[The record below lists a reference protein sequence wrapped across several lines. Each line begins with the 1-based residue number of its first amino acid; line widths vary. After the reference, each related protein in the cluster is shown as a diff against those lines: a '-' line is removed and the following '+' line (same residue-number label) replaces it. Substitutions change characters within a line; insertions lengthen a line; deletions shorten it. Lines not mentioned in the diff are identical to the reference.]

1 MNRIILSYDVTV
13 IFYDPLILHITQKLF
28 KEVSK
33 TSEFEAL
40 LNKYSEKTLLSKER
54 TESKKYIASLA
65 S

>member
-33 TSEFEAL
+33 TGEIEAL

>member
-1 MNRIILSYDVTV
+1 MNRVILSYDVTV

-33 TSEFEAL
+33 TSEIEAL

>member
-13 IFYDPLILHITQKLF
+13 IFYDPLILHITQKLS

-33 TSEFEAL
+33 TSEIEAL

>member
-33 TSEFEAL
+33 TSEIEAL

>member
-1 MNRIILSYDVTV
+1 MNRVILSYDVTV

-33 TSEFEAL
+33 TGEIEAL